1 MKINKSDYQKYDFL
15 ARVAWAYYIEE
26 LTQDKIAELY
36 DIPRIKV
43 QRMLKEASD
52 KKMVTMSICNPFCNI
67 LSCEKE
73 LVKKYGILD
82 SVVVPTVTSRVYNDL
97 TMAAAMYLERKWI
110 SKIKLLGIGG
120 GRTLSYL
127 PNAFETVTQ
136 KSGGRKP
143 AVVSL
148 TGILAQDAAMSS
160 MDNAQ
165 QVAQAMGST
174 FYGVWSPGLA
184 QTEEEFHVLINQKS
198 IRDSLTLA
206 NSAGL
211 KVVSI
216 GTIEDNYNGPVLGE
230 NRIGDMDYWK
240 LKEGNVAGEL
250 LAHFFDK
257 DGNIIENSITK
268 RSIVIDIPT
277 KHGKVV
283 AISGGINKL
292 DAIRGALKGHLVDVL
307 ITDYDTC
314 IALLK
319 DENEQKQTLN

>member
-1 MKINKSDYQKYDFL
+1 MKFKKGDYQKYDFL

-36 DIPRIKV
+36 EIPRIKV
-43 QRMLKEASD
+43 QRMLKEATD
-52 KKMVTMSICNPFCNI
+52 KKMVTVSISNPFCNL

-73 LVKKYGILD
+73 LIKKYGILD
-82 SVVVPTVTSRVYNDL
+82 AVIVPTVTSRIYNDL

-110 SKIKLLGIGG
+110 SKVKLLGIGG

-127 PNAFETVTQ
+127 PNAFETITHR
-136 KSGGRKP
+136 SDSNKP

-165 QVAQAMGST
+165 QVAQAMGTT

-184 QTEEEFHVLINQKS
+184 QTEEEYQVLINQKS

-206 NSAGL
+206 NSSEL

-230 NRIGDMDYWK
+230 KRVSDMDFWE
-240 LKEGNVAGEL
+240 LKQKNVAGEI
-250 LAHFFDK
+250 LAHFYDM
-257 DGNIIENSITK
+257 DGNMIDNSITR
-268 RSIVIDIPT
+268 RSIVIDIPA
-277 KHGKVV
+277 KHGKVIAV
-283 AISGGINKL
+283 SGGMQKL
-292 DAIRGALKGHLVDVL
+292 EAIRGALKGKLVDVL
-307 ITDYDTC
+307 VTDYDTC
-314 IALLK
+314 VALLK
-319 DENEQKQTLN
+319 DENE

>member
-1 MKINKSDYQKYDFL
+1 MKFEKHDYLKYDFL

-43 QRMLKEASD
+43 QRMLKEATD

-73 LVKKYGILD
+73 LTRKYGILD
-82 SVVVPTVTSRVYNDL
+82 AVVVPAVTSRIYNDL

-110 SKIKLLGIGG
+110 SNIKLLGVGG

-127 PNAFETVTQ
+127 PNAFESITH
-136 KSGGRKP
+136 KSDSNKP

-174 FYGVWSPGLA
+174 FYGIWSPGLA
-184 QTEEEFHVLINQKS
+184 QTTDEYQVLINQKS
-198 IRDSLTLA
+198 IRDSMTLA
-206 NSAGL
+206 NSAGV

-230 NRIGDMDYWK
+230 KRVSDMDYWE
-240 LKEGNVAGEL
+240 LKEKNVAGEI

-257 DGNIIENSITK
+257 DGNIIENNITR

-277 KHGKVV
+277 KQGKVIAV
-283 AISGGINKL
+283 SGGMNKL
-292 DAIRGALKGHLVDVL
+292 EAIRGALKGKLVDVL
-307 ITDYDTC
+307 VTDYDTC
-314 IALLK
+314 VALLNA
-319 DENEQKQTLN
+319 ENE